1 MEGSGPAH
9 PAGESP
15 AVATRRFVTAGIDT
29 CTALDRTDLAQKL
42 RHALARLDEP
52 STVLYVAGEYKQ
64 GKSMLVNALVGSEVC
79 PVDDDLSTTTVTWL
93 HHHEPATARIR
104 RRTEGE
110 PVVDTIEFDEI
121 RYYASEQG
129 NRENRLGI
137 DIVDVGLP
145 SPVLAAGLTVVD
157 SPGAGALRA
166 GSGEAALSF
175 LPYADALILVS
186 DASAELSVH
195 EIAFLRR
202 ALDICPHVLI
212 VLTKID
218 LYREWPRIAE
228 LDCVHLSSLGLE
240 EAVHPVSSAL
250 RFEAVRRSDASLN
263 EESGFP
269 DLLAAIRVGILD
281 GARNRAASRALF
293 ETSESYRHLLA
304 ALRAEREALANPKS
318 AVQLLNELNEAK
330 HRLASL
336 RRSGARWTT
345 ILGDGITDLNQEIDR
360 HLKTSSRDL
369 IEHLDARLG
378 EVDPAVEWEAASQD
392 LQVSVAELGRH
403 VFDRIRSGTEVL
415 TDRVAAELS
424 EAGLNTPVIET
435 ANGTDLGPLWDS
447 SDRSLA
453 ADKAKPLGTGI
464 GALRGTSSGVV
475 LMGVM
480 ANLAGVAIAT
490 PVAISVGLLFG
501 AKHVIDERKRNVER
515 RRQQARAIV
524 RDYLS
529 HAQTELAIESRRAVQ
544 EVHRLLRDSFSEQIS
559 DLNSSLTGT
568 IRTIEETLTASD
580 RERAQ
585 RGAVVS
591 DQIERL
597 EQLLQATE
605 SQQSRVGGVLS

>member
-1 MEGSGPAH
+1 M
-9 PAGESP
+9 
-15 AVATRRFVTAGIDT
+15 ATRRFVSAGIDT
-29 CTALDRTDLAQKL
+29 CTALHRSDLARRL

-104 RRTEGE
+104 RRTDGE
-110 PVVDTIEFDEI
+110 SVVDEIDFDEI
-121 RYYASEQG
+121 RHYASEQG

-137 DIVDVGLP
+137 DLVDVGLP

-157 SPGAGALRA
+157 SPGVGALRA

-186 DASAELSVH
+186 DASAELSVQ
-195 EIAFLRR
+195 EVAFLRR
-202 ALDICPHVLI
+202 ALEICPHVLV
-212 VLTKID
+212 VLTKTD

-228 LDCVHLSSLGLE
+228 LDRAHLSSLGLA
-240 EAVHPVSSAL
+240 EAVHPVSSVL
-250 RFEAVRRSDASLN
+250 RFDAVRRSDASLN

-269 DLLAAIRVGILD
+269 DLLAAIRTGVLD
-281 GARNRAASRALF
+281 DARNQAASRALS
-293 ETSESYRHLLA
+293 ETAESYGHLLA
-304 ALRAEREALANPKS
+304 AFRAEREALANPES
-318 AVQLLNELNEAK
+318 AEQLLNELNEAK

-336 RRSGARWTT
+336 RRSGARWTM

-360 HLKTSSRDL
+360 HLKTSTRDL
-369 IEHLDARLG
+369 LEHSDARLG
-378 EVDPAVEWEAASQD
+378 AVDPAAEWDAACED
-392 LQVSVAELGRH
+392 LQISVAELGRD
-403 VFDRIRSGTEVL
+403 VFDSVRTGTETL
-415 TDRVAAELS
+415 IDRVTTELS
-424 EAGLNTPVIET
+424 ETGLVAPAIET
-435 ANGTDLGPLWDS
+435 ADGTDLGSLWGS
-447 SDRSLA
+447 SDRSLTA
-453 ADKAKPLGTGI
+453 EKAKPLGTGL

-515 RRQQARAIV
+515 RRQQARTIV

-529 HAQTELAIESRRAVQ
+529 HAQTELAVESRRAVQ

-559 DLNSSLTGT
+559 GLNGALADS
-568 IRTIEETLTASD
+568 IRTIEATLAASE
-580 RERAQ
+580 RERVQ
-585 RGAVVS
+585 RAAVVS
-591 DQIERL
+591 GQIERI

-605 SQQSRVGGVLS
+605 AQRSQMREDLS

>member
-15 AVATRRFVTAGIDT
+15 AVATRRFVSAGIDT
-29 CTALDRTDLAQKL
+29 CTALDRSDLARRL

-104 RRTEGE
+104 RRADGE
-110 PVVDTIEFDEI
+110 SVVDAIEFDEI

-157 SPGAGALRA
+157 SPGAGALQA

-202 ALDICPHVLI
+202 ALETCPHVLV

-228 LDCVHLSSLGLE
+228 LDGAHLSSLGLE

-269 DLLAAIRVGILD
+269 GLLAAIRAGVLD
-281 GARNRAASRALF
+281 DARNRAASRALS
-293 ETSESYRHLLA
+293 ETSEAYGHLLT
-304 ALRAEREALANPKS
+304 ALRTEREALANPES
-318 AVQLLNELNEAK
+318 AEQLLNELNEAK

-360 HLKTSSRDL
+360 HLKTSTRDL
-369 IEHLDARLG
+369 LEDSDARLG
-378 EVDPAVEWEAASQD
+378 AVDPAAEWEAASED

-403 VFDRIRSGTEVL
+403 VFDRIRSGTEAL
-415 TDRVAAELS
+415 TDRVTAELS
-424 EAGLNTPVIET
+424 EAGLNAPAIET
-435 ANGTDLGPLWDS
+435 ADGTDLGSLWGS

-453 ADKAKPLGTGI
+453 TEKAKPLGAGL

-515 RRQQARAIV
+515 RRQQARTIV

-529 HAQTELAIESRRAVQ
+529 HSQTELAVESRRAVQ

-559 DLNSSLTGT
+559 GLNSALAGT
-568 IRTIEETLTASD
+568 IRTIEEALAASA

-585 RGAVVS
+585 RTAVVS
-591 DQIERL
+591 GQIERI
-597 EQLLQATE
+597 EQLLQATD
-605 SQQSRVGGVLS
+605 SQRSQILENRS

>member
-15 AVATRRFVTAGIDT
+15 AVATRRFVTAGIET
-29 CTALDRTDLAQKL
+29 CTALDRSDLARRL
-42 RHALARLDEP
+42 RHALARLDET

-93 HHHEPATARIR
+93 HHHEPATAHIR
-104 RRTEGE
+104 RRSDGE
-110 PVVDTIEFDEI
+110 AVVDPIKFEEI
-121 RYYASEQG
+121 RHYASEQG

-157 SPGAGALRA
+157 SPGAGALQA

-186 DASAELSVH
+186 DASAELTVQ
-195 EIAFLRR
+195 ELAFLRR
-202 ALDICPHVLI
+202 ALEICPHVLV

-228 LDCVHLSSLGLE
+228 MDRAHLSSLGVERDVL
-240 EAVHPVSSAL
+240 PVSSAL
-250 RFEAVRRSDASLN
+250 RVEAVRRSDPSMN
-263 EESGFP
+263 DESGFP
-269 DLLAAIRVGILD
+269 DLLAAIRTSVLND
-281 GARNRAASRALF
+281 TRNRTASRALS
-293 ETSESYRHLLA
+293 ETSESYGRLLA
-304 ALRAEREALANPKS
+304 ALRAEREALANPES
-318 AVQLLNELNEAK
+318 AERLLNELNQARQ
-330 HRLASL
+330 RLASL

-360 HLKTSSRDL
+360 HLKTSIRVML
-369 IEHLDARLG
+369 EHSDARFG
-378 EVDPAVEWEAASQD
+378 AIDPAVEWDAAGQD
-392 LQVSVAELGRH
+392 LQVSVAEMGRD
-403 VFDRIRSGTEVL
+403 VFDRVRSGTEAL
-415 TDRVAAELS
+415 IDRVTTELS
-424 EAGLNTPVIET
+424 EAGLSAPAIET
-435 ANGTDLGPLWDS
+435 ADGTDLGSLWGS
-447 SDRSLA
+447 SDRSLVA
-453 ADKAKPLGTGI
+453 EKAKPLGTGL

-529 HAQTELAIESRRAVQ
+529 HAQTEMAVESRRAVQ
-544 EVHRLLRDSFSEQIS
+544 EAHRLLRDSFSEQIS
-559 DLNSSLTGT
+559 GLNGALAGS
-568 IRTIEETLTASD
+568 IRTIEETLAASD

-585 RGAVVS
+585 RTAVVS

-597 EQLLQATE
+597 EQLLRATE
-605 SQQSRVGGVLS
+605 SQRSQIGEVLS

>member
-1 MEGSGPAH
+1 MA
-9 PAGESP
+9 
-15 AVATRRFVTAGIDT
+15 RGIE
-29 CTALDRTDLAQKL
+29 
-42 RHALARLDEP
+42 RH
-52 STVLYVAGEYKQ
+52 
-64 GKSMLVNALVGSEVC
+64 
-79 PVDDDLSTTTVTWL
+79 
-93 HHHEPATARIR
+93 
-104 RRTEGE
+104 
-110 PVVDTIEFDEI
+110 
-121 RYYASEQG
+121 
-129 NRENRLGI
+129 RERCSR
-137 DIVDVGLP
+137 LP
-145 SPVLAAGLTVVD
+145 S
-157 SPGAGALRA
+157 R
-166 GSGEAALSF
+166 
-175 LPYADALILVS
+175 
-186 DASAELSVH
+186 
-195 EIAFLRR
+195 
-202 ALDICPHVLI
+202 I
-212 VLTKID
+212 VT
-218 LYREWPRIAE
+218 
-228 LDCVHLSSLGLE
+228 SLQ
-240 EAVHPVSSAL
+240 
-250 RFEAVRRSDASLN
+250 RS
-263 EESGFP
+263 
-269 DLLAAIRVGILD
+269 
-281 GARNRAASRALF
+281 
-293 ETSESYRHLLA
+293 
-304 ALRAEREALANPKS
+304 AEREALANPKS

-580 RERAQ
+580 REHAQ